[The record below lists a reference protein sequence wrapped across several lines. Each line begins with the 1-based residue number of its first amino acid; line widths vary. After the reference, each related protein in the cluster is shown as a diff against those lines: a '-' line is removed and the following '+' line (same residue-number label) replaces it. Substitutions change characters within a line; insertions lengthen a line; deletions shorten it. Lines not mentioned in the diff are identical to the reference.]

1 MSTDDGRGRVSPD
14 ERFLSDLSKVW
25 QETSDTIESFGNTY
39 LSAAAEQDELSGPEW
54 MGKNVELAARMWLLG
69 LRSMALVIRRTVDEA
84 TERVR
89 NPPPDEAEDDG
100 EARPTR

>member
-25 QETSDTIESFGNTY
+25 QDTSDTIESFGNTY
-39 LSAAAEQDELSGPEW
+39 LSAAAEREKISGPEW
-54 MGKNVELAARMWLLG
+54 VGKNVELVARMWLLG
-69 LRSMALVIRRTVDEA
+69 LRSMALVIQRTVDEA

-89 NPPPDEAEDDG
+89 NPPSDESDDDG
-100 EARPTR
+100 ES